1 MEMKNMSKN
10 ENRSNSR
17 VNQIFD
23 DLDGFRN
30 FCRLY
35 GYKFDEAELYK
46 DRSFAYRQYTKF
58 LNGKEPKDMWELDRK
73 SEM

>member
-1 MEMKNMSKN
+1 MSRN

-35 GYKFDEAELYK
+35 GYKFDEAELYR
-46 DRSFAYRQYTKF
+46 DRSFTYRQYTKY
-58 LNGKEPKDMWELDRK
+58 LAGKPFKDMWEFDNK
-73 SEM
+73 SV

>member
-1 MEMKNMSKN
+1 MSKSGN
-10 ENRSNSR
+10 KSNAQ

-35 GYKFDEAELYK
+35 GYKFDEADLYSN
-46 DRSFAYRQYTKF
+46 RSFAYRQYTKF
-58 LNGKEPKDMWELDRK
+58 MQGKPFKDMWELDSK
-73 SEM
+73 AA

>member
-1 MEMKNMSKN
+1 MSRN

-17 VNQIFD
+17 INQIFE

-35 GYKFDEAELYK
+35 GYKFDEAELYSN
-46 DRSFAYRQYTKF
+46 RSFAFRQYTKY
-58 LNGKEPKDMWELDRK
+58 LTGKPFKDMWEIDK
-73 SEM
+73 VA